1 MVHYLALAD
10 GDGLAAVPAPY
21 RYRPWTPRLAARV
34 PDPPPAWLDATRP
47 LDRQKAHFRFAVVNV
62 VGLALAA
69 TGLSLLTRRLI
80 NRRGTGLVGG
90 VLFLTSYHPLT
101 IATLPMVEAW
111 SYAFLAW
118 TLWLLVER
126 KHIALGV
133 VFLIG
138 LSCKETLLLVLPA
151 ALLLDS
157 NRGQRIRQVA
167 ALLPSTVAYLVWRTI
182 VWPPP
187 EPLFTVASTQVWLRD
202 LFLTGERLPGNA
214 ARSILAFHLLW
225 IPTMMAWWGRRR
237 ETGPLA
243 RWAWLIPGILVL
255 PLVLPLVPGRVW
267 FFAFPFVIPLAV
279 DGLSNWL
286 RGIRAKV
293 LSAGQG

>member
-1 MVHYLALAD
+1 MPPIPPVTLRNTLLCLSLFSLISVGIAWWNLFGPSVERPRPDMVHYLALAD
-10 GDGLAAVPAPY
+10 GDGLAAVPVPY
-21 RYRPWTPRLAARV
+21 RYRPWTPWLAARV

-62 VGLALAA
+62 AGLALAA
-69 TGLSLLTRRLI
+69 TGLSLLTRRLVD
-80 NRRGTGLVGG
+80 RRGTGLVGG

-133 VFLIG
+133 VFLLG

-157 NRGQRIRQVA
+157 NRGQRIRQVTA
-167 ALLPSTVAYLVWRTI
+167 
-182 VWPPP
+182 
-187 EPLFTVASTQVWLRD
+187 
-202 LFLTGERLPGNA
+202 
-214 ARSILAFHLLW
+214 
-225 IPTMMAWWGRRR
+225 
-237 ETGPLA
+237 
-243 RWAWLIPGILVL
+243 
-255 PLVLPLVPGRVW
+255 
-267 FFAFPFVIPLAV
+267 PFVIPLAV

-286 RGIRAKV
+286 RGIRTKV
-293 LSAGQG
+293 LSTGQG